1 MILFFMLYGVWDLT
15 LQCLSNF
22 NDKAALAPPAQ
33 IFLSSAIIGFSS
45 RSLHQADIASNTL
58 DSYAYLLTKNQP
70 TEDSKT

>member
-1 MILFFMLYGVWDLT
+1 MILFFMLYGGWDLT

-33 IFLSSAIIGFSS
+33 VFLSSAIIGFCG

-58 DSYAYLLTKNQP
+58 DNHAYLLTKNQP